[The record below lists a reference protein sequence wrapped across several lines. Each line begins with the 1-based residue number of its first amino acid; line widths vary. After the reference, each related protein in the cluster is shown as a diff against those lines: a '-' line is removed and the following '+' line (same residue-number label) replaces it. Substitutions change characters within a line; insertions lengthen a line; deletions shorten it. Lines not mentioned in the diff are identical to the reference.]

1 MKKFKKFV
9 SVLCAISMILAMSV
23 SAFAAEYP
31 DYIPMN
37 PPKTITWEQVEQL
50 QKSTTSLTRAGNTKP
65 TKVWLNYTS
74 HMGDNGASIC
84 YFTADTENFYFAMRL
99 TTGYT
104 GRDYL
109 LQLWQRNPDGSSTKV
124 GDYHQYNFGEGP
136 AWTGELEI
144 GTDYFVKVSSQSI
157 PTTGAQ
163 CEYIWSTESNVSFN
177 G

>member
-1 MKKFKKFV
+1 MKKSKKFLSMLLAV
-9 SVLCAISMILAMSV
+9 SMIMAMSV

-37 PPKTITWEQVEQL
+37 PPKTITWEQL
-50 QKSTTSLTRAGNTKP
+50 QDATTSPTREGNLNP
-65 TKVWLNYTS
+65 AKVWLNYTA
-74 HMGDNGASIC
+74 HMGDNGTGIC
-84 YFTADTENFYFAMRL
+84 YFTADTRNFYFAMRL

-109 LQLWQRNPDGSSTKV
+109 LQLWQRNPDGTSTKV

-136 AWTGELEI
+136 AWTNELEI

-163 CEYIWSTESNVSFN
+163 CEYIWSTSSNVSFN
-177 G
+177 D